1 MKIKFLKYIA
11 DLRFAIFILLVI
23 SFCSIIGTII
33 EQDQSLEIYK
43 LTYPLTN
50 KLFGFFSWEIIIF
63 FGFDHVYR
71 TWWFLSLIL
80 LFGTSLI
87 TCTFLQQF
95 PTIKLARR
103 CQFLRT
109 PYSFNQLK
117 ASKSYLPKYYS
128 NKILLTLKF
137 TNYSIFQQKNLL
149 YCYKGLMGRIA
160 PIIVHFSMILIL
172 IGSIV
177 SSLTAF
183 KSQEIV
189 PKTELF
195 HIQNIVSNG
204 PFAKIYRIP
213 NRVNDFWV
221 TYSKTNTVEQFY
233 SDLSILNEN
242 GDEIFQKTIYVNSPA
257 KYNGLTYYQ
266 SDWNLI
272 GLRLKNNNLN
282 ITQYPLISL
291 LKNKEKIWVSWI
303 PSNKEQSSGVTV
315 LTNNLQGYFSL
326 YDKSGK
332 FLENIELNDANFL
345 NKEFIFVDL
354 ISSTGLQVKVDPGIP
369 LIYIGFGFLMIST
382 LLSYIT
388 YSQIWI
394 IQNQNNLFIGGS
406 TTRALFEFESEFFQ
420 LIK

>member
-1 MKIKFLKYIA
+1 MKQQFLKYVA
-11 DLRFAIFILLVI
+11 NLRFAILNLLLIALFSIL
-23 SFCSIIGTII
+23 GTII
-33 EQDQSLEIYK
+33 EQDQSIETYK
-43 LTYPLTN
+43 VNYPLIHPV
-50 KLFGFFSWEIIIF
+50 FGLISWKTILY
-63 FGFDHVYR
+63 FGLDHVYR
-71 TWWFLSLIL
+71 TWWFISLIL
-80 LFGTSLI
+80 IFGTSLF
-87 TCTFLQQF
+87 TCTVLQQL
-95 PTIKLARR
+95 PALKIARR
-103 CQFLRT
+103 CQFFRT
-109 PYSFNQLK
+109 SLQFKRLDVSTTIKNKSLNALLFNIKHQK
-117 ASKSYLPKYYS
+117 YL
-128 NKILLTLKF
+128 
-137 TNYSIFQQKNLL
+137 IFQQKNIF
-149 YCYKGLMGRIA
+149 YCYKGLIGKIA

-303 PSNKEQSSGVTV
+303 PSNKEQSSGLTV